1 MTDRRKNR
9 NLRSRI
15 KRRRRTGSPMQAYDA
30 LPAELRLWLASACL
44 PWSPASALRIWHKVG
59 GAHDPDDAYSRL
71 NAIEQSMLQRDGRVW
86 DMARRV

>member
-9 NLRSRI
+9 NPRSRI

-59 GAHDPDDAYSRL
+59 GAHDPDDAYSQL
-71 NAIEQSMLQRDGRVW
+71 NAFEQSMLQRDGCVW
-86 DMARRV
+86 DKALRV

>member
-1 MTDRRKNR
+1 
-9 NLRSRI
+9 
-15 KRRRRTGSPMQAYDA
+15 MQAYDA
-30 LPAELRLWLASACL
+30 LPAELRWWLASACL

-59 GAHDPDDAYSRL
+59 GAHNPDDACSRL